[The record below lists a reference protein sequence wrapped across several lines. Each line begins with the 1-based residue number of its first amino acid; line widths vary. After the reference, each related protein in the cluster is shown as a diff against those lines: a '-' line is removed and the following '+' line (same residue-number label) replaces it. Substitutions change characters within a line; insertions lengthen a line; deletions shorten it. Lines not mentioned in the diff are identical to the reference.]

1 MAGSLANVIAAAL
14 VFAGSHL
21 ALSHPPIRSRLIAR
35 LGEGPFRG
43 VYSLVAAACLVWLVI
58 AYNRAPHV
66 EIWMAGG
73 WARWVVLG
81 VMLCATVLLVCGL
94 TAPNPTL
101 AGAERLAS
109 GAMVGGG
116 IFAVTRHPV
125 LWAVALWAGAHALV
139 RGHAAAIVLF
149 GALAGLALIGMAHI
163 DRRRRAADD
172 TTFRWLDATTS
183 AVPFRALLD
192 GRAHLSLAAI
202 GWWRLGISL
211 VVFVGMVALHAPV
224 TGLDPLPW

>member
-1 MAGSLANVIAAAL
+1 MAFSFANLIAAAL

-21 ALSHPPIRSRLIAR
+21 ALSHPPIRSWLIAR
-35 LGEGPFRG
+35 LGERPFRG
-43 VYSLVAAACLVWLVI
+43 VYSLVAAACLVWLVM

-66 EIWMAGG
+66 EMWVAGD

-81 VMLCATVLLVCGL
+81 VMPCATVLLVCGL

-101 AGAERLAS
+101 VGAEGRAS
-109 GAMVGGG
+109 GATVGGG
-116 IFAVTRHPV
+116 IFAITRHPV
-125 LWAVALWAGAHALV
+125 LWAIALWAGAHVLA
-139 RGHAAAIVLF
+139 RGDRAAIVLF

-172 TTFRWLDATTS
+172 TTFRWLDVTTS
-183 AVPFRALLD
+183 AVPFRALLA

-202 GWWRLGISL
+202 GWWRLALAL